1 MKREDIH
8 QKNKKAKNQRKLE
21 KRLARAKE
29 EANDP
34 VAKKVK
40 RSKCVITLNWNT
52 YTCQIETPGGER
64 PPNA

>member
-1 MKREDIH
+1 MKREDIF

-34 VAKKVK
+34 AAKKVK
-40 RSKCVITLNWNT
+40 RFRHDAILDFNT
-52 YTCQIETPGGER
+52 YTCQIETPD
-64 PPNA
+64 